1 MLKRFARNNKGFTLV
16 ELMIVVVII
25 GILIAIAVPIY
36 NSSTASAEAN
46 ACKANQRTIEAAIM
60 QWRAANNN
68 TTGNPSW
75 DQLVGEGKY
84 LTEKPMCGGKEYD
97 LTKIPVKCPNNKP
110 SHQRDSSSSTSPSP

>member
-60 QWRAANNN
+60 QWQAANNS
-68 TTGNPSW
+68 TGYPSNW
-75 DQLVGEGKY
+75 NELVGEGKY
-84 LTEKPMCGGKEYD
+84 LTEIPKCGGTQYKLE
-97 LTKIPVKCPNNKP
+97 IPVKCPNNKP
-110 SHQRDSSSSTSPSP
+110 SHQRGSSSSTSPSP

>member
-60 QWRAANNN
+60 QWRAANNR
-68 TTGNPSW
+68 TDNPSNW
-75 DQLVGEGKY
+75 DELVGPDKY
-84 LTEKPMCGGKEYD
+84 LTEKPKCGGIEYD
-97 LTKIPVKCPNNKP
+97 LKTIPVKCPNNIS
-110 SHQRDSSSSTSPSP
+110 SHQRGSSSSTSPSP

>member
-25 GILIAIAVPIY
+25 GVLIAIAVPIY

-60 QWRAANNN
+60 QWRAANNR
-68 TTGNPSW
+68 TDYPSDW
-75 DQLVGEGKY
+75 NQLVGPGLY
-84 LTEKPMCGGKEYD
+84 LTEQPYCGTEEYN
-97 LTKIPVKCPNNKP
+97 LTIPVTCPRNIP
-110 SHQRDSSSSTSPSP
+110 SHQRGPSSSTSPSP

>member
-25 GILIAIAVPIY
+25 GVLIAIAVPIY
-36 NSSTASAEAN
+36 NNSTASAEAN

-60 QWRAANNN
+60 QWRAANNSTSYPDN
-68 TTGNPSW
+68 W
-75 DQLVGEGKY
+75 DELVGPDKY

-97 LTKIPVKCPNNKP
+97 LKTIPVKCPNNEP